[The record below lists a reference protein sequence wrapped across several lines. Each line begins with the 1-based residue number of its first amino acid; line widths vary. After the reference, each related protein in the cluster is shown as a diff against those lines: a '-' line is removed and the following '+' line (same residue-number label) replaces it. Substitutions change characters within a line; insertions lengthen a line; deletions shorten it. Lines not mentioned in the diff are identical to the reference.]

1 MKRILV
7 ELRRG
12 GHVESRHAGAL
23 AVADADGA
31 VLASLGDIDR
41 PIFPRSAVKA
51 LQALPLVAS
60 GAADRLGLNDEELAL
75 ACASHGGDQEH
86 RARDRSRG

>member
-1 MKRILV
+1 MTNPVLV
-7 ELRRG
+7 EALRG
-12 GHVESRHAGAL
+12 GHVESFHRGAL
-23 AVADADGA
+23 AVLDADGA

-60 GAADRLGLNDEELAL
+60 GAAVGLKLTD
-75 ACASHGGDQEH
+75 
-86 RARDRSRG
+86 